1 MPVPSVVDDE
11 LLNPALL
18 RCTGALMA
26 LVEPTGRIRALN
38 AAAANAAG
46 ASVEALVGG
55 DLEMLVTPRDLPDFR
70 RALLVVG
77 RGRDIGE
84 REFGV
89 GPVTGEVRSIAWCLT
104 LQPESGLIFCVG
116 IDVTTTRHEFEVLRS
131 KAITD
136 TLTGLPNRA
145 GLLEQLQSLRGS
157 GASVVFCDL
166 NAFKAVNDTLGHSV
180 GDAVLVQVAR
190 RLRRT
195 VRGEDFVA
203 RLGGDE
209 FVIVVPPDPSANFDI
224 LGRRLLRAMD
234 QPMMLPGGL
243 TVTVGMS
250 IGEGVLAPGEDVE
263 QVLNTADHNMYRMK
277 SRQPTRAMGAAPRPG
292 VGADSGSGVE

>member
-1 MPVPSVVDDE
+1 MPTPFVDVE
-11 LLNPALL
+11 TMGPALL
-18 RCTGALMA
+18 RQTGALIA
-26 LVEPTGRIRALN
+26 LIEPNGRIRSVN
-38 AAAANAAG
+38 PAAVRGAG
-46 ASVEALVGG
+46 TPLDDLIGG
-55 DLEMLVTPRDLPDFR
+55 DVDMLITPRDLPDFR

-77 RGRDIGE
+77 RGHEVDE
-84 REFGV
+84 REYGV
-89 GPVTGEVRSIAWCLT
+89 GPVTGEMRSIAWSLT
-104 LQPESGLIFCVG
+104 VQPDSGLVFCVG
-116 IDVTTTRHEFEVLRS
+116 VDVTATRQEFEMLRS

-136 TLTGLPNRA
+136 PLTGLPNRA
-145 GLLEQLQSLRGS
+145 GLLEQLTSLRGS

-250 IGEGVLAPGEDVE
+250 IGESVLAPGEDVE
-263 QVLNTADHNMYRMK
+263 QVLDAADHNMYRMK
-277 SRQPTRAMGAAPRPG
+277 SRQPTRAMAAPRPL
-292 VGADSGSGVE
+292 D

>member
-1 MPVPSVVDDE
+1 MAVPVPVPLDVDDDVLSHA
-11 LLNPALL
+11 LLNQ
-18 RCTGALMA
+18 TGALIA
-26 LVEPTGRIRALN
+26 LIEPGGRIRAVN
-38 AAAANAAG
+38 AAAARG
-46 ASVEALVGG
+46 ASLPADRLVGG
-55 DLEMLVTPRDLPDFR
+55 DLEKLITPRDLPDFR

-77 RGRDIGE
+77 RGRELTE

-89 GPVTGEVRSIAWCLT
+89 GPATGEMRSIAWSMT
-104 LQPESGLIFCVG
+104 LQPETRLVLCIG
-116 IDVTTTRHEFEVLRS
+116 IDVTATRHEFEVLRS

-136 TLTGLPNRA
+136 PLTGLPNRA
-145 GLLEQLQSLRGS
+145 GLLQQLHSLRGS

-250 IGEGVLAPGEDVE
+250 IGESVLAPGEDIDN
-263 QVLNTADHNMYRMK
+263 VLSLADRNMYRMK
-277 SRQPTRAMGAAPRPG
+277 SRQPTRAMAAERRR
-292 VGADSGSGVE
+292 D